1 MTLIDTSAWVEQLRA
16 MGDAAVRAKVEL
28 LLETGQAAWCAA
40 VRLELWAG
48 VGNEK
53 ERATLRAYE
62 QELPEFPIDD
72 QVWEEA
78 CELVS
83 GCRKAGKTAPA
94 SDILI
99 AACARHHGVEVETA
113 DAHFDFLMKLGEGK

>member
-1 MTLIDTSAWVEQLRA
+1 MTLVDTSAWVEQLCVA
-16 MGDAAVRAKVEL
+16 GDATVRARVEFL
-28 LLETGQAAWCAA
+28 LQMGQAAWCAA

-62 QELPEFPIDD
+62 QELPELPIDD
-72 QVWEEA
+72 QIWEEA
-78 CELVS
+78 CELAS
-83 GCRKAGKTAPA
+83 RCGKAGKSAPV

-99 AACARHHGVEVETA
+99 AACARHHQVEVETA
-113 DAHFDFLMKLGEGK
+113 DAHFDFLMKL

>member
-16 MGDAAVRAKVEL
+16 KGDAAVRAKVEL
-28 LLETGQAAWCAA
+28 LLETGQAAWCTA

-62 QELPEFPIDD
+62 QVLPEIPIDA

-78 CELVS
+78 CELS
-83 GCRKAGKTAPA
+83 SACRKRGKAAPA

-99 AACARHHGVEVETA
+99 AACARHHAVEVETA
-113 DAHFDFLMKLGEGK
+113 DAHFEFLMKL

>member
-1 MTLIDTSAWVEQLRA
+1 MTLVDTSSWVEQLSA
-16 MGDAAVRAKVEL
+16 TGNLTVRARVEL
-28 LLETGQAAWCAA
+28 LLQTGQAAWCAA

-48 VGNEK
+48 AGNEK

-62 QELPEFPIDD
+62 QELPELPIDD

-78 CELVS
+78 CELAS
-83 GCRKAGKTAPA
+83 RCRKGGKSAPA

-99 AACARHHGVEVETA
+99 AACARHHRVEVETA
-113 DAHFDFLMKLGEGK
+113 DAHFEFLTSL

>member
-16 MGDAAVRAKVEL
+16 LGDAAVRTRVEL
-28 LLETGQAAWCAA
+28 LLQTGQAAWCAA

-53 ERATLRAYE
+53 ERTTLRAYE

-78 CELVS
+78 CNLA
-83 GCRKAGKTAPA
+83 GRCRQAGKTAPA

-99 AACARHHGVEVETA
+99 AACARHHRVEVETA
-113 DAHFDFLMKLGEGK
+113 DAHFEFLMQL

>member
-1 MTLIDTSAWVEQLRA
+1 MRLIDTSSWVEQLRA
-16 MGDAAVRAKVEL
+16 TGNPTVRARVESL
-28 LLETGQAAWCAA
+28 LHSGQAAWCAA

-48 VGNEK
+48 AGNEK

-62 QELPEFPIDD
+62 QELPELPIDD

-78 CELVS
+78 CELA
-83 GCRKAGKTAPA
+83 GRCRKAGKTAPS

-99 AACARHHGVEVETA
+99 AACARHHRVEVETA
-113 DAHFDFLMKLGEGK
+113 DTHFEFLMKL

>member
-16 MGDAAVRAKVEL
+16 MGDAAIRAKVEL

-48 VGNEK
+48 VGSEK
-53 ERATLRAYE
+53 ERRILRVYE

-78 CELVS
+78 CELAS
-83 GCRKAGKTAPA
+83 NCRKAGKTAPA

-99 AACARHHGVEVETA
+99 AACARHHGVEVESA
-113 DAHFDFLMKLGEGK
+113 DVHFEFLMKL

>member
-1 MTLIDTSAWVEQLRA
+1 MTLIDTSAWIEQLRA
-16 MGDAAVRAKVEL
+16 TGNPTVRARVESL
-28 LLETGQAAWCAA
+28 LQSGHAAWCAA

-62 QELPEFPIDD
+62 QELPELSIDD

-78 CELVS
+78 CDLA
-83 GCRKAGKTAPA
+83 GRCRKAGKSAPA

-99 AACARHHGVEVETA
+99 AACARHHRVKVESA
-113 DAHFDFLMKLGEGK
+113 DAHFEFLMKL

>member
-16 MGDAAVRAKVEL
+16 TGNAVVRARVEFL
-28 LLETGQAAWCAA
+28 LQTGQAAWCAA

-48 VGNEK
+48 AGNEK

-62 QELPEFPIDD
+62 QELPELPIDD

-78 CELVS
+78 CELA
-83 GCRKAGKTAPA
+83 GRCRKAGKTAPV
-94 SDILI
+94 SDVLI
-99 AACARHHGVEVETA
+99 AACARHHRVDLETT
-113 DAHFDFLMKLGEGK
+113 DAHFDFLLKL